1 MVESVLPMAVRAISN
16 KNLIFMNELSFI
28 FINYALFKPQAP
40 VAQNIANEVVLDVS
54 KVNESSF
61 F

>member
-1 MVESVLPMAVRAISN
+1 MAVRAISN